1 MGKIVV
7 IGSSN
12 TDLVVQTPNF
22 PKPGETIIG
31 GNLNT
36 FAGGK
41 GANQAVAAARLGG
54 SVTFIAKVGEDD
66 FGALAIQGF
75 AKDKIN
81 TKYVFKDKATPSGV
95 AIIMIDENGEN
106 VIVVSPGANNK
117 LDASDIFKAEK
128 EIASSNLILIQLETH
143 IETVSYVLELAKK
156 LGKKVVLNP
165 APAQVL
171 NEALYKNLF
180 LITPNETE
188 ASLLTNVEVI
198 DEGSASKAATVLLDK
213 GVENVIITL
222 GSKGA
227 FFKNKYEEFVV
238 ESEKVEVI
246 DTTGAGDTFNGAIT
260 VALSEGKSFKEAIVF
275 GNKAAGISV
284 TRLGA
289 QASVPYRKDIV

>member
-31 GNLNT
+31 GNFNT

-289 QASVPYRKDIV
+289 QASVPNRKDIV